1 MGQATTVEALEKA
14 RNDVQR
20 IENKVT
26 AAEQLKGAGLRL
38 VDVGVALMAVSN
50 GENRNRLEAMF
61 SERAQALAQ
70 AMQVM
75 QAQLVTEEDR
85 KAFAAIAQISNNV
98 CIQREQAERT
108 LASDDFAGRRVTD
121 LIGEI
126 SAATHEQREGFGQ
139 VNQAVAAFDLGGGM
153 QPTKPAVHTA
163 SRTEPV
169 LRQPV
174 APSTPA
180 KPAVVLSPAK
190 VAASPARSVVKAPA
204 ASPQRPAGDDEW
216 ETF

>member
-26 AAEQLKGAGLRL
+26 AAEQLKGAGPRL

-50 GENRNRLEAMF
+50 GENRHRLEAMF
-61 SERAQALAQ
+61 SERAQAQ

-108 LASDDFAGRRVTD
+108 LASDDFAGRREFAYGTY
-121 LIGEI
+121 
-126 SAATHEQREGFGQ
+126 
-139 VNQAVAAFDLGGGM
+139 
-153 QPTKPAVHTA
+153 
-163 SRTEPV
+163 
-169 LRQPV
+169 
-174 APSTPA
+174 
-180 KPAVVLSPAK
+180 
-190 VAASPARSVVKAPA
+190 AASGAQYAEAIQNFINLQKQQVKAWMDVA
-204 ASPQRPAGDDEW
+204 DA
-216 ETF
+216 

>member
-50 GENRNRLEAMF
+50 GENRHRLEAMF

-108 LASDDFAGRRVTD
+108 LASDDFAGRREFAYGTY
-121 LIGEI
+121 
-126 SAATHEQREGFGQ
+126 
-139 VNQAVAAFDLGGGM
+139 
-153 QPTKPAVHTA
+153 
-163 SRTEPV
+163 
-169 LRQPV
+169 
-174 APSTPA
+174 
-180 KPAVVLSPAK
+180 
-190 VAASPARSVVKAPA
+190 AASGAQYAEAIQNFINLQKQQVKAWMDVA
-204 ASPQRPAGDDEW
+204 DA
-216 ETF
+216 